1 MRWTEKEAPHDHS
14 TARRRRYVGPH
25 PIPGCAT
32 LRFELWARGTSIAAM
47 HTMFEVFLVPGS
59 TGEGL
64 LSQETLDDTLAQVMT
79 REQAEAVGFSGIP
92 DADDDRLFIV
102 VAKRDEKRIMN
113 ALEAS
118 NQVGRFA
125 VHPVDIDL

>member
-1 MRWTEKEAPHDHS
+1 MHS
-14 TARRRRYVGPH
+14 
-25 PIPGCAT
+25 
-32 LRFELWARGTSIAAM
+32 
-47 HTMFEVFLVPGS
+47 MFEVYLVPGA

-79 REQAEAVGFSGIP
+79 KDQAEAVGFSGIP
-92 DADDDRLFIV
+92 EADEDRLFIV
-102 VAKRDEKRIMN
+102 VARRDEKRIMN

-118 NQVGRFA
+118 HQVGRFA

>member
-1 MRWTEKEAPHDHS
+1 
-14 TARRRRYVGPH
+14 
-25 PIPGCAT
+25 
-32 LRFELWARGTSIAAM
+32 M
-47 HTMFEVFLVPGS
+47 HTMFEVFLVPGA
-59 TGEGL
+59 TGDGL

-79 REQAEAVGFSGIP
+79 REQAEAVGFSGLP
-92 DADDDRLFIV
+92 DAEGSRLFIV